1 MATAAAV
8 AALTAATIAGDI
20 EITTAIASITA
31 EMVAEYAATQSEEL
45 IAAAAISALLGA
57 YIAIAYTDLAQKYYD
72 MYDAQRQFY
81 YNNFQNNTSGE
92 SGLLT
97 QVFVNPLAGN
107 GQSGTSYTP
116 QYLAQAANIAGFDT
130 QGAFSSD
137 WWQFHANMYNDAP
150 FSAANNPRGYSIA
163 GIGEPEALD
172 KAATIAD
179 YDTYLFRYE
188 EHRKDVYDERTWEW
202 QNQAL
207 NFGIKQANVVESGL
221 ATSFKFLDESMGNMS
236 DWFATQSNGLA
247 KYAGYRSSYNR
258 SAEELAASTQ
268 QGRAL
273 SISTSLGA
281 DRPSVR
287 RVPDVYDNNVSRRIT
302 QGYMEGTA

>member
-20 EITTAIASITA
+20 EITAAIASVTT

-45 IAAAAISALLGA
+45 IAASVISALLGA
-57 YIAIAYTDLAQKYYD
+57 YIAVAYTDLAQKYYE
-72 MYDAQRQFY
+72 MYDSQRQFY
-81 YNNFQNNTSGE
+81 YTNFQNSANGE
-92 SGLLT
+92 AGLLT
-97 QVFVNPLAGN
+97 QVFINPLAGN
-107 GQSGTSYTP
+107 GVSGTFYAP
-116 QYLAQAANIAGFDT
+116 QYLTQAANVSGFDT
-130 QGAFSSD
+130 NGGFSSV
-137 WWQFHANMYNDAP
+137 WWQDHANTYNDVP
-150 FSAANNPRGYSIA
+150 FSYANNPRGYSTA

-172 KAATIAD
+172 KAATIDD
-179 YDTYLFRYE
+179 YDTYMYRYE
-188 EHRKDVYDERTWEW
+188 EHRMDVYNERTWEW

-247 KYAGYRSSYNR
+247 KYAGYKSSYNQ
-258 SAEELAASTQ
+258 SAEALAGRAM
-268 QGRAL
+268 QGKAL
-273 SISTSLGA
+273 SISTNLGV
-281 DRPSVR
+281 DRRVR
-287 RVPDVYDNNVSRRIT
+287 HVPDVYDNDISRQIT